1 VTLIGKRL
9 GDVVIA
15 VINDRK
21 TSPGDESSCTF
32 GNALL
37 LCLRQRDISVLM
49 TQPHTQGV
57 LYIVATPIGN
67 LEDITHRAVRIL
79 REVSLIA
86 CEDTRQ
92 TRKLLDHYG
101 IATPTVSYHEHNEA
115 ARAEELVCKIEQ
127 GASVAQVSD
136 AGMPGISDPGYR
148 VIKLA
153 IERGIAV
160 VPIPGA
166 SALTAALVGSGLPI
180 DTFEFRG
187 FLPAKS
193 GQRRTML
200 ESMRTMTHTIVLYE
214 APHRIREAMEDVVTI
229 LGPERPVVI
238 ARELTKVHEEFMR
251 GAAAHVQDLL
261 RDREIKGEI
270 TLLIGAGPAMAPAA
284 SEKTLEQRL
293 REIMRERNTDEKG
306 ALKIAAKER
315 GLKKSEAYREFQRLK
330 SR

>member
-1 VTLIGKRL
+1 
-9 GDVVIA
+9 
-15 VINDRK
+15 
-21 TSPGDESSCTF
+21 
-32 GNALL
+32 
-37 LCLRQRDISVLM
+37 M
-49 TQPHTQGV
+49 TQPQTQGA

-115 ARAEELVCKIEQ
+115 ARAEELVHKVEQ

-160 VPIPGA
+160 VPIPGP

-180 DTFEFRG
+180 EAFEFRG

-200 ESMRTMTHTIVLYE
+200 ESLRTMTHTIALYE
-214 APHRIREAMEDVVTI
+214 APHRIREAMEDVVAI

-238 ARELTKVHEEFMR
+238 ARELTKVHEEFIR
-251 GAAAHVQDLL
+251 GTAAHVRDLL

-270 TLLIGAGPAMAPAA
+270 TLLIGVGSAITPAA

-293 REIMRERNTDEKG
+293 REIMRERNIDEKA

-330 SR
+330 PR